1 MSKLNR
7 YNQVLLAII
16 GTVTLI
22 FLVVG
27 GILII
32 VSLYQDLSWG
42 NEYEE
47 LSLMS
52 NEKVEE
58 LVKDSLRK
66 ELISFSRI
74 VLIDSINEKY
84 LLPVDQAHL
93 IDGEFVN
100 DDELLGLTNT
110 FINGKETYYSR
121 DNNYNNLLIWDRKN
135 SEISALFEYRVSIND
150 FQILS
155 SNERL
160 FVLIIVTKDDTNKD
174 GFLDYKDL
182 EQAFIYLSNTDNL
195 IEIPSTN
202 RDFLD
207 FTKTYPDEEII
218 LLYGIDENEDG
229 VYQRNKE
236 PSFFYELD
244 LLNGK
249 TELLVDKGMLLELQ
263 RKLDGRN

>member
-1 MSKLNR
+1 MSSINR

-16 GTVTLI
+16 GTVALI
-22 FLVVG
+22 FLVAG
-27 GILII
+27 GITTI
-32 VSLYQDLSWG
+32 VSFYQHSSWG

-66 ELISFSRI
+66 EFISFSSML
-74 VLIDSINEKY
+74 LIDSIDGKY

-93 IDGEFVN
+93 IDGEFLN
-100 DDELLGLTNT
+100 DDELLGLTNI
-110 FINGKETYYSR
+110 FRKGDKTYYSR
-121 DNNYNNLLIWDRKN
+121 VNNYNNLLIWDKKSN
-135 SEISALFEYRVSIND
+135 GISTLFEYRVSIND
-150 FQILS
+150 FQLIKA
-155 SNERL
+155 NEKL
-160 FVLIIVTKDDTNKD
+160 FVLITLTKEDTNKD
-174 GFLDYKDL
+174 GFLNDKDL
-182 EQAFIYLSNTDNL
+182 EQVFIYSSNEDSL
-195 IEIPSTN
+195 IEINSTN

-218 LLYGIDENEDG
+218 LLYGIDKNEDG

-249 TELLVDKGMLLELQ
+249 TELLVNKETLLELQ